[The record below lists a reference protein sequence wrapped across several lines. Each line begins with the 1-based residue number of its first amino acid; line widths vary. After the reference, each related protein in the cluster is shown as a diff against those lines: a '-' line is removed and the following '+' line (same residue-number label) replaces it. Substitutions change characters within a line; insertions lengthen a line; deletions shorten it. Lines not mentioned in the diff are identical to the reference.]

1 MGPRSHGAW
10 RGGRKGWDSLYWN
23 NHDQPRIVSRCGDDS
38 G

>member
-1 MGPRSHGAW
+1 M
-10 RGGRKGWDSLYWN
+10 YWN